1 MFRRILSITWFIAG
15 AIAAQLYNSEVPI
28 PSRLTPIPDEIID
41 AFRAVAPTIESFAR
55 ERELSIER
63 YRHGKAA
70 WELTI
75 EPPQGGEASLTIS
88 YRERTG
94 HVLDISAVWWVDDS
108 VSRTRRLHSDKV
120 GVWER
125 RASAGALRALLEE
138 GLARIKGWTG
148 ADLGPPRGPY
158 PELPD
163 RGRRPGSKTG

>member
-1 MFRRILSITWFIAG
+1 MV
-15 AIAAQLYNSEVPI
+15 QI
-28 PSRLTPIPDEIID
+28 PSRLAPIPEEIIE

-70 WELTI
+70 WELTM
-75 EPPQGGEASLTIS
+75 EPIQGGEASLTIS

-94 HVLDISAVWWVDDS
+94 HVLDISAIWWLDEP
-108 VSRTRRLHSDKV
+108 VSRTRRLRSDKV

-125 RASAGALRALLEE
+125 RASSQALRGMLDE
-138 GLARIKGWTG
+138 GLRRINGWTG

-158 PELPD
+158 PQAPD
-163 RGRRPGSKTG
+163 SARRPGSRTG

>member
-1 MFRRILSITWFIAG
+1 MRIS
-15 AIAAQLYNSEVPI
+15 
-28 PSRLTPIPDEIID
+28 SRLAPIPDEIID

-70 WELTI
+70 WELTL
-75 EPPQGGEASLTIS
+75 EPAQGGEASLTIS

-108 VSRTRRLHSDKV
+108 VSHTRRLHADKI

-125 RASAGALRALLEE
+125 RASATTLRSMLEE
-138 GLARIKGWTG
+138 GLQRIKGWTG

-158 PELPD
+158 PQLPD
-163 RGRRPGSKTG
+163 AGHRSGSKTG